1 MDHQWIAIVVKDHH
15 CHQWGQCNGD
25 NGAIVAISIID
36 TIVASST
43 IGTIVAVGT
52 IVAISAISTIGASDD
67 ISANGS
73 PMGRH
78 CRQWIT
84 VVNNGNNGAIVA
96 TRF

>member
-52 IVAISAISTIGASDD
+52 NVRPPLCPRLLLPRSLYMIVPLED
-67 ISANGS
+67 NYN
-73 PMGRH
+73 
-78 CRQWIT
+78 Q
-84 VVNNGNNGAIVA
+84 
-96 TRF
+96 